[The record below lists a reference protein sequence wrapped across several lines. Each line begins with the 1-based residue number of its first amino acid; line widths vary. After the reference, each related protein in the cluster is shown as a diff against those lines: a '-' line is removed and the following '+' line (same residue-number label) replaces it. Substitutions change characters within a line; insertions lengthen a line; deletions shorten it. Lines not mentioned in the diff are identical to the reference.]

1 MSSCQVSSA
10 QIRAAR
16 GLLNISSEQL
26 SIMSGVGWATIRRFE
41 AADGVPPSRS
51 GTLNKV
57 VGALEAAGI
66 EFFGDPMNSPGVRL
80 RA

>member
-1 MSSCQVSSA
+1 MANCQVSSA

-26 SIMSGVGWATIRRFE
+26 SKMSGVGWATIRRFE
-41 AADGVPPSRS
+41 AADGIPPTRG

-57 VGALEAAGI
+57 VDALEAVGI

-80 RA
+80 KA